1 MVKLYRKEKT
11 LLVITLVLLALF
23 WFGLCWPRIRL
34 INKLKGQLADLEVLT
49 ENNLKLVNEMANF
62 ERLIERMK
70 KDSIYLAESLRK
82 KEDIPLLLNELSRIS
97 EKNDLKVVNIEAL
110 KPVTKYD
117 IKGLGG
123 LPIRLEVEGRFFSL
137 GEFFKE
143 LDKSSLVA
151 SVDDLKIESD
161 KEILPRVKA
170 VMAITVYTLKEEKK
184 P

>member
-1 MVKLYRKEKT
+1 MFKLYRKEKI
-11 LLVITLVLLALF
+11 LVIITLVLSALF

-34 INKLKGQLADLEVLT
+34 INKLKGRLTDLEVLT

-70 KDSIYLAESLRK
+70 KDSIYLAQNLRK

-97 EKNDLKVVNIEAL
+97 EKNDLEVVNIKAL
-110 KPVTKYD
+110 EPITKYD
-117 IKGLGG
+117 IKGLKG
-123 LPIRLEVEGRFFSL
+123 LPIHLEAEGRFFSL

-151 SVDDLKIESD
+151 SIDDLKIESD
-161 KEILPRVKA
+161 KEISPRVKA
-170 VMAITVYTLKEEKK
+170 VMTITVYIFTEEKK
-184 P
+184 